1 MKIAQFIPFLT
12 RGGAEKVV
20 VNLSNQL
27 ISKGHEVTIYL
38 CYPQNNNLLLSELH
52 EKINVSYIYENK
64 IGSSLLLYLKLFIWI
79 RLNAKKL
86 FAYDVIHCH
95 LTFGSILGS
104 ILWLIIQSKVKKT
117 RFPAV
122 VETNHSV
129 GTNIKSWQK
138 MLFAI
143 TSKMR
148 DGYVLMAQD
157 KLAKKINR
165 HSSPLIS
172 FIPNGIEIEVQ
183 SYSKIE
189 SLLKFPKQNLEKN
202 EFKIC
207 TIGRMVN
214 ERDPF
219 SLVGV
224 FCELIQKLSPSER
237 ESIKIVWGGDGDAK
251 KDIIKKLVELD
262 IIDYFAFLGEV
273 HNAREVMSNSDL
285 YVTMNV
291 GNITGVSGLEAASVG
306 VPVVAVQML
315 SDYIATDDDWIWSSS
330 NVDDI
335 ALKIVGYI
343 RNSAE
348 RRHLAE
354 RQKSFMLENLTA
366 EQMANRYINFYEEI
380 QRKRGS

>member
-27 ISKGHEVTIYL
+27 ISKGHDVTIYL
-38 CYPQNNNLLLSELH
+38 CYPQSDNLLLNELH
-52 EKINVSYIYENK
+52 EKIKISYIYENK
-64 IGSSLLLYLKLFIWI
+64 SGGSLLLYVKLFAWI

-86 FAYDVIHCH
+86 FEYDIIHCH
-95 LTFGSILGS
+95 LSFSSILGS
-104 ILWLIIQSKVKKT
+104 ILWLTT
-117 RFPAV
+117 RIKIKRTKFPAV

-138 MLFAI
+138 ILFFI

-148 DGYVLMAQD
+148 DGYILMAHD
-157 KLAKKINR
+157 KREKKKNR
-165 HSSPLIS
+165 HSSPLIA
-172 FIPNGIEIEVQ
+172 FIPNGIEIRVQ
-183 SYSKIE
+183 SCSKTESILKYSK
-189 SLLKFPKQNLEKN
+189 QNN

-219 SLVGV
+219 SLVDV
-224 FCELIQKLSPSER
+224 FHKLIQNLSPSER
-237 ESIKIVWGGDGDAK
+237 ELIKIVWGGDGDAK
-251 KDIIKKLVELD
+251 NDIIKKLVEFK
-262 IIDYFAFLGEV
+262 IIECFTFLGEV
-273 HNAREVMSNSDL
+273 HNALEVMSSSDL

-306 VPVVAVQML
+306 VPVVGVQML
-315 SDYIATDDDWIWSSS
+315 SDYIATDDDWIWSST

-335 ALKIVGYI
+335 ALKIIGYI
-343 RNSAE
+343 RNSTE
-348 RRHLAE
+348 RRQLAE
-354 RQKSFMLENLTA
+354 KQKSFVLKNLTS
-366 EQMANRYINFYEEI
+366 EKMANRYINFYEEI
-380 QRKRGS
+380 LRKHRS

>member
-1 MKIAQFIPFLT
+1 MTIAQFIPFLT
-12 RGGAEKVV
+12 RGGAEKVI

-27 ISKGHEVTIYL
+27 ISKGHDVTVYL
-38 CYPQNNNLLLSELH
+38 CYPQNNNLLLNELH
-52 EKINVSYIYENK
+52 EKIKVSYIYENK
-64 IGSSLLLYLKLFIWI
+64 IGGSLLLYAKLFIWI
-79 RLNAKKL
+79 RLNAKKI
-86 FAYDVIHCH
+86 FDYDIVHCH
-95 LTFGSILGS
+95 LTFSSIIGS
-104 ILWLIIQSKVKKT
+104 ILWLIIQSKNKKT
-117 RFPAV
+117 RFPVV

-129 GTNIKSWQK
+129 GTNIKYWQK
-138 MLFAI
+138 VLFFI

-157 KLAKKINR
+157 KRAKKKYR
-165 HSSPLIS
+165 PTSSLIA
-172 FIPNGIEIEVQ
+172 FIPNGIDIKIQRFSSTE
-183 SYSKIE
+183 YS
-189 SLLKFPKQNLEKN
+189 LGFPKKNLENNK
-202 EFKIC
+202 FKIC
-207 TIGRMVN
+207 TIGRMVK

-224 FCELIQKLSPSER
+224 FHKLIQNLSPSER
-237 ESIKIVWGGDGDAK
+237 ESIKIIWGGDGDAK
-251 KDIIKKLVELD
+251 KDIVNKLVELN
-262 IIDYFAFLGEV
+262 IID
-273 HNAREVMSNSDL
+273 

-306 VPVVAVQML
+306 VPVVAIQML

-343 RNSAE
+343 RNSTE

-380 QRKRGS
+380 LRKRRS